1 MRCTLPWPQAAMQG
15 SADSIGSHCAYQVVS
30 RHSRDFQLLHCND
43 CISLGESVGV
53 LIQCNFGRRYL
64 ESSLDTCDLQSSNC
78 WSKLAI
84 QQEFPFKDAK
94 NRKAV
99 EPIEG
104 K

>member
-15 SADSIGSHCAYQVVS
+15 SADSIGWHSAYQVVS
-30 RHSRDFQLLHCND
+30 SHSRDFQLLH

-53 LIQCNFGRRYL
+53 LIQCNFCRLYL
-64 ESSLDTCDLQSSNC
+64 ESSLNTCDLQSSNC